1 MTKYTNPIIKPI
13 PLTNQDVIDFI
24 SSIGLTVKTVT
35 VDNDQVMELETVE
48 NVNAAKDTQIRNRFP
63 ELV

>member
-1 MTKYTNPIIKPI
+1 MTRYTNPTVKPI

-24 SSIGLTVKTVT
+24 SSIGLTVKTCT
-35 VDNDQVMELETVE
+35 VDNDQVLELETFE